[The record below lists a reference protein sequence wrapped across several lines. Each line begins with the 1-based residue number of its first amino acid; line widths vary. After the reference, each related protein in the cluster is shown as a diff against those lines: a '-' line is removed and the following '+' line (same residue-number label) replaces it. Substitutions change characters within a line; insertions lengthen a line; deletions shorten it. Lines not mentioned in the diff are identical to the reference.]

1 MLKSVSKNFTT
12 WFGLVSL
19 IGGGWLFSQFCS
31 PAQLHQWVE
40 AAGFWGYGIF
50 VVAYIAATLL
60 VLPSTAFNLAGGV
73 LFGNGWGLLITS
85 GAAVLSAIIAFGL
98 ARWLGREQLQR
109 FAPQISQFKDE
120 GKVNF
125 LDRHL
130 RNHGILYIAAL
141 RILPLIPFT
150 IVSFTAGL
158 SSVRFRDYLLGT
170 IIGAPLGFAPFI
182 FFGNS
187 GLELLGQ

>member
-1 MLKSVSKNFTT
+1 MLKSLSHNPTI
-12 WFGLVSL
+12 WFSLLTLV
-19 IGGGWLFSQFCS
+19 GGGWLFSQFCS
-31 PAQLHQWVE
+31 AAQLHQWVE
-40 AAGFWGYGIF
+40 GAGYWGYGLF
-50 VVAYIAATLL
+50 VVAYIIATLL

-73 LFGNGWGLLITS
+73 LFGNGWGLVITS

-109 FAPQISQFKDE
+109 FAPQIKTEDRAS
-120 GKVNF
+120 F

-130 RNHGILYIAAL
+130 RSNGILYIAAL

-187 GLELLGQ
+187 GWQLLS